1 MRRNTVFCGT
11 VHLKRTDLDL
21 KRLSAR
27 SDQCRMQR
35 LIHIRFGHG
44 NIVFETARNRF
55 IFFVHDT
62 QSRIA
67 VFYGIHN
74 DTDGKQIIN
83 LINGLVLVHHLF
95 INGEEML
102 GTSGNLRFDASLF
115 NFPAHIGNQSLYI
128 GIPHIFAQCNL
139 FHQIIVSLRLQI
151 FKRKIFQFNLD
162 LADTKTLRDR
172 AVNLLCLTGD
182 PLLCLLGLVF

>member
-1 MRRNTVFCGT
+1 MDHTEGSITVFY
-11 VHLKRTDLDL
+11 
-21 KRLSAR
+21 
-27 SDQCRMQR
+27 
-35 LIHIRFGHG
+35 
-44 NIVFETARNRF
+44 
-55 IFFVHDT
+55 
-62 QSRIA
+62 RI
-67 VFYGIHN
+67 YN
-74 DTDGKQIIN
+74 DTYRKQIIN

-151 FKRKIFQFNLD
+151 FK
-162 LADTKTLRDR
+162 
-172 AVNLLCLTGD
+172 
-182 PLLCLLGLVF
+182 